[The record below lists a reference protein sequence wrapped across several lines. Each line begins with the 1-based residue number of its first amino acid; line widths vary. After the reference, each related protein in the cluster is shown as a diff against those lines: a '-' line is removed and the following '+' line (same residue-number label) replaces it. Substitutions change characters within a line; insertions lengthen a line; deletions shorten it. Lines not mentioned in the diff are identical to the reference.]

1 MTKRT
6 MLIAGGVAGL
16 VLVLWYMLLWG
27 PRKNDLSQ
35 ARERRDQAESLQ
47 EELAAKV
54 ARLRAAEKDQP
65 MKKAQVEALRTNIP
79 DDPNLAAFIL
89 DTNDAAAKAGIDW
102 LSITPTE
109 PALPAGVASPVAAP
123 PAAGATSTAPATPAP
138 VVGAAPAEIRL
149 QLQVTGGYFQMLD
162 FLNRLNDMPRLVVTD
177 TLNVG
182 TGDDEKL
189 TVGIGARMFVRTVP
203 PGYGNVPALALPASS
218 TTPAGGTGSTPAS
231 TPPPTATAAP
241 AANSTGARS

>member
-6 MLIAGGVAGL
+6 MLIAGAVAGL
-16 VLVLWYMLLWG
+16 FLVLWYLLLWG
-27 PRKNDLSQ
+27 PRKDDL
-35 ARERRDQAESLQ
+35 AEAKDRRERAETLR
-47 EELAAKV
+47 EELAVKV

-65 MKKAQVEALRTNIP
+65 MKKAQVESLRTNIP

-102 LSITPTE
+102 ISITPSE
-109 PALPAGVASPVAAP
+109 PQMPAGGGPAPLVAPTA
-123 PAAGATSTAPATPAP
+123 AAGGPATGT
-138 VVGAAPAEIRL
+138 VGGVAPAEIKL
-149 QLQVTGGYFQMLD
+149 QLQITGGYFQMLD
-162 FLNRLNDMPRLVVTD
+162 FLNRLSDMPRLVVTD

-182 TGDDEKL
+182 AGENDSM
-189 TVGIGARMFVRTVP
+189 TVGISARMFVRTVP
-203 PGYGNVPALALPASS
+203 PGYGNVPALAVPSS
-218 TTPAGGTGSTPAS
+218 SAPSTGSTGSTPAS